1 MISKNDILE
10 RFNDLYQRR
19 LKERKKKYL
28 GVGHLNCKFNRR
40 NRIKD
45 HGMLGFCGNDKV
57 TSKLNRKLFLCNDDE
72 VAEGCDKFVCKNTE
86 ESVESDFNEII
97 KSPSRCGQEY
107 PKLAVLIWILQEDG
121 IAIGKENIPT
131 GSQDESGGSLFGVE
145 VKKVGYW
152 KNIINAMMK
161 R

>member
-1 MISKNDILE
+1 
-10 RFNDLYQRR
+10 
-19 LKERKKKYL
+19 
-28 GVGHLNCKFNRR
+28 
-40 NRIKD
+40 
-45 HGMLGFCGNDKV
+45 MLGFCGNDKV